1 MHLLFLLI
9 EIIVKCVVV
18 FAGLMLAFCYMVWLE
33 RKVLGHIQIR
43 IGPNR
48 CGPYGLLQ
56 PFSDG
61 IKAFFKEDLIPA
73 RSDKVVFV
81 LAPMISVISAI
92 SLFAVIPF
100 GNQFTI
106 PGTAWVVKLRIA
118 DIDIGLL

>member
-1 MHLLFLLI
+1 M
-9 EIIVKCVVV
+9 
-18 FAGLMLAFCYMVWLE
+18 
-33 RKVLGHIQIR
+33 
-43 IGPNR
+43 GPNH

-61 IKAFFKEDLIPA
+61 IKAFFKEDLIPGW
-73 RSDKVVFV
+73 SDKVVFV

-106 PGTAWVVKLRIA
+106 PGTDWVVKLRIA
-118 DIDIGLL
+118 DVDIGLLYVLAIATLGGFGIVLGGL